1 MLNAVVTVSATQLLG
16 RITTVDGALTAHLS
30 TTPEV
35 VLAQISETGTQGYSA
50 YEIAVINGFVG
61 TEAEWLYSLRGGVSG
76 VEISA
81 KDLNRITRENDGL
94 YVSDDLT
101 PDPLAY
107 YILAKN

>member
-35 VLAQISETGTQGYSA
+35 ILAQISEAGTQGYSA

-61 TEAEWLYSLRGGVSG
+61 TEAEWLYSLRGG